1 MIYRHIPKVDRPK
14 RIKPTGVSLNNLEKI
29 PYDSLNLNTYVLFI
43 HNIGHSLDEVFM
55 QKIIIIEEHI
65 GLTQALSVKLKHHF
79 PAAHYNYWSFV
90 QWSTQAEQLNWG
102 DYDLILL
109 SCVQTLIQQRHYLVK
124 WQKQQPTGIH
134 QPIVIFLAHYHQ
146 AHQHNMEQ
154 TVLQMGAD
162 DVFYNNNSVSDLV
175 AKIKEQRETQLF
187 LQRYP
192 LQLNHYKIQGVIHDS
207 ENAVIYR
214 AIRLNKPHHY
224 VAIKRFKYDLVNLP
238 IQTIE
243 TLSNSLAKKSNVK
256 HYGVVQI
263 ENAGMT
269 SEAFYLVMEYVAGA
283 DLKRIM
289 DSHGTPPLTQAF
301 AWFIEITEALAAIHD
316 TGLLHRDLKTSN
328 ILLRAD
334 GSLALTDYGVEK
346 SVLIDTGFLG
356 ENEIFC
362 TPYYVSPE
370 RITGEACTTA
380 TDIYSLGIIF
390 YELLTGKKPFDGNSL
405 TELMTQHVLA
415 PIPQLPEHLSA
426 YQSLLEGMLD
436 KLPEYRFNDCHKIL
450 AQLKQ
455 PMTDVA

>member
-1 MIYRHIPKVDRPK
+1 
-14 RIKPTGVSLNNLEKI
+14 
-29 PYDSLNLNTYVLFI
+29 
-43 HNIGHSLDEVFM
+43 M

-65 GLTQALSVKLKHHF
+65 SLTRALLVKLERHF
-79 PAAHYNYWSFV
+79 PAAHYQYWSFV
-90 QWSTQAEQLNWG
+90 QWSAQAKQLNWG

-109 SCVQTLIQQRHYLVK
+109 SCVQTLIQQQHYLMQ
-124 WQKQQPTGIH
+124 WQQQQSINVFR
-134 QPIVIFLAHYHQ
+134 PIIIFLAHDYQ
-146 AHQHNMEQ
+146 SNPNNIEQ
-154 TVLQMGAD
+154 TILQMGAD
-162 DVFYNNNSVSDLV
+162 DIFYNNNSVSDLV
-175 AKIKEQRETQLF
+175 AKLEEQRETQLF

-192 LQLNHYKIQGVIHDS
+192 LQLDDYKIQGVIHDS
-207 ENAVIYR
+207 ENAVIYQ
-214 AIRLNKPHHY
+214 AIRLHQPYHS
-224 VAIKRFKYDLVNLP
+224 VAIKRFKYDLGNLP

-243 TLSNSLAKKSNVK
+243 SLSYSLAKKANVK

-269 SEAFYLVMEYVAGA
+269 PEAFYLVMEYVAGA